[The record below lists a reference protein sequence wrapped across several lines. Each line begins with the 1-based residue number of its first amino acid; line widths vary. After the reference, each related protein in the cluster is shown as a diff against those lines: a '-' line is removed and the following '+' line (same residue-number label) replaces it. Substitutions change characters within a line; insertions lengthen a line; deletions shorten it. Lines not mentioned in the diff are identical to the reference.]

1 MLRLGFDIGGTNIA
15 AGLVNDS
22 YQIMHQDSRPFPRG
36 QNAAAVADCVLSLTE
51 ALCLRAKVSARALA
65 GVGVAIPG
73 SLDPS
78 GETVLNA
85 YNLDFHNVPFRQMVQ
100 DRMPQLRVTL
110 CNDANAA
117 TLAEHRAGS
126 LRGCMT
132 AALLTLGTG
141 VGGGLILGGRLF
153 NGGRNSGVEPGHIP
167 LRIRGRVCSCGNS
180 GCLECYCSATRLA
193 VDGGP
198 LGFDDAK
205 QVIDAAKLGDPKA
218 ADLFDAYVDDLGSA
232 LIAMIHLLDPERIAI
247 GGGVCH
253 AGEFLLQPLR
263 INVAKKCFFESS
275 PEIVR
280 ATMGNNAGI
289 VGAACM
295 NEDLPIRAG
304 YPQ

>member
-15 AGLVNDS
+15 AGLVDDD
-22 YQIMHQDSRPFPRG
+22 YQIVDQASRPFPSG
-36 QNAAAVADCVLSLTE
+36 QSADVVADCVLSLTE
-51 ALCLRAKVSARALA
+51 ALCVRANLSPSSLA

-73 SLDPS
+73 SLAPS
-78 GETVLNA
+78 GDTVLDA
-85 YNLDFHNVPFRQMVQ
+85 YNLGFHNVPFRQMVQ
-100 DRMPQLRVTL
+100 DRLPRLRVTL

-126 LRGCMT
+126 LSGCMT

-141 VGGGLILGGRLF
+141 VGGGLILNGRLF

-167 LRIRGRVCSCGNS
+167 LRIRGRACTCGNS

-198 LGFDDAK
+198 LGLADAK
-205 QVIDAAKLGDPKA
+205 QVIDAAKCGDPKA
-218 ADLFDAYVDDLGSA
+218 MDLFDAYVDDLGSA
-232 LIAMIHLLDPERIAI
+232 LIAIIHLLDPERIAI
-247 GGGVCH
+247 GGGVCN

-263 INVAKKCFFESS
+263 DNVDKKCFFTSS

-295 NEDLPIRAG
+295 NE
-304 YPQ
+304 